1 MADVSL
7 DPHDE
12 RLVQDLV
19 ASGRYRDETE
29 VVREGLRLLEDR
41 LRKIAQ
47 LRKEIQDAIEEG
59 GRFTED
65 EVRAS
70 LAATLADRPPST
82 SSEDPSSS
90 SGPTRI
96 IIGLFPHHRRPFRA
110 SSSRRRGCRRARRVR
125 PPLGKVKRALTARA

>member
-29 VVREGLRLLEDR
+29 VVREGLRLLEERD
-41 LRKIAQ
+41 RKIAQ

-59 GRFTED
+59 GSFTED
-65 EVRAS
+65 AVRAS
-70 LAATLADRPPST
+70 LAATLADEG
-82 SSEDPSSS
+82 ED
-90 SGPTRI
+90 R
-96 IIGLFPHHRRPFRA
+96 
-110 SSSRRRGCRRARRVR
+110 
-125 PPLGKVKRALTARA
+125 